1 MEKYNYDNYTL
12 ELCFLE
18 YFLWRYV
25 CREKK
30 VSKKALGMN
39 KHFIFNNPH
48 PFNIAAIL
56 AYCHFCFLLFL
67 LKTYLHNYV
76 ECNLSLRLFWGM
88 RHLELHITIEDKAL

>member
-1 MEKYNYDNYTL
+1 
-12 ELCFLE
+12 
-18 YFLWRYV
+18 
-25 CREKK
+25 
-30 VSKKALGMN
+30 MN

-88 RHLELHITIEDKAL
+88 RHLELHITGEDKAL